1 MNKEEKKDLINNLLI
16 RRLRKISEPIKI
28 QTRIIKK
35 DREKKRIALIDLFAV
50 KNNNKNFNN
59 IYKLRF
65 FVYLHDLKTNKR
77 TSIEMPTFNYTKGE
91 SVVLD
96 IKP

>member
-1 MNKEEKKDLINNLLI
+1 MNKEEKKNLINNLLI

-28 QTRIIKK
+28 KTRIIKK

-59 IYKLRF
+59 IYK
-65 FVYLHDLKTNKR
+65 Y
-77 TSIEMPTFNYTKGE
+77 
-91 SVVLD
+91 
-96 IKP
+96 

>member
-1 MNKEEKKDLINNLLI
+1 MNKEEKKDSINNLLI

-28 QTRIIKK
+28 KTRIIKK

-59 IYKLRF
+59 IYK
-65 FVYLHDLKTNKR
+65 Y
-77 TSIEMPTFNYTKGE
+77 
-91 SVVLD
+91 
-96 IKP
+96 

>member
-28 QTRIIKK
+28 KTRITRK

-59 IYKLRF
+59 IYK
-65 FVYLHDLKTNKR
+65 Y
-77 TSIEMPTFNYTKGE
+77 
-91 SVVLD
+91 
-96 IKP
+96 

>member
-50 KNNNKNFNN
+50 KNSNKNFNN
-59 IYKLRF
+59 IYK
-65 FVYLHDLKTNKR
+65 Y
-77 TSIEMPTFNYTKGE
+77 
-91 SVVLD
+91 
-96 IKP
+96 

>member
-16 RRLRKISEPIKI
+16 RRLRIISEPIKI
-28 QTRIIKK
+28 QTRIIRK

-59 IYKLRF
+59 IYK
-65 FVYLHDLKTNKR
+65 Y
-77 TSIEMPTFNYTKGE
+77 
-91 SVVLD
+91 
-96 IKP
+96 

>member
-1 MNKEEKKDLINNLLI
+1 MNEEEKKDLINNLLI

-59 IYKLRF
+59 IYK
-65 FVYLHDLKTNKR
+65 Y
-77 TSIEMPTFNYTKGE
+77 
-91 SVVLD
+91 
-96 IKP
+96 

>member
-1 MNKEEKKDLINNLLI
+1 MNLEEKKDLINNLLI

-28 QTRIIKK
+28 QTRIIRK

-59 IYKLRF
+59 IYK
-65 FVYLHDLKTNKR
+65 Y
-77 TSIEMPTFNYTKGE
+77 
-91 SVVLD
+91 
-96 IKP
+96 

>member
-1 MNKEEKKDLINNLLI
+1 MNKEKKKDLINNLLI

-59 IYKLRF
+59 IYK
-65 FVYLHDLKTNKR
+65 Y
-77 TSIEMPTFNYTKGE
+77 
-91 SVVLD
+91 
-96 IKP
+96 

>member
-1 MNKEEKKDLINNLLI
+1 MNSEEKKDLINNLLI

-59 IYKLRF
+59 IYK
-65 FVYLHDLKTNKR
+65 Y
-77 TSIEMPTFNYTKGE
+77 
-91 SVVLD
+91 
-96 IKP
+96 

>member
-1 MNKEEKKDLINNLLI
+1 MNLEEKKDLINNLLI

-28 QTRIIKK
+28 QTRIIRK

-59 IYKLRF
+59 VYK
-65 FVYLHDLKTNKR
+65 Y
-77 TSIEMPTFNYTKGE
+77 
-91 SVVLD
+91 
-96 IKP
+96 

>member
-16 RRLRKISEPIKI
+16 RKLRKISEPIKI

-59 IYKLRF
+59 IYK
-65 FVYLHDLKTNKR
+65 Y
-77 TSIEMPTFNYTKGE
+77 
-91 SVVLD
+91 
-96 IKP
+96 

>member
-1 MNKEEKKDLINNLLI
+1 MNSEEKKDLINNLLI

-28 QTRIIKK
+28 ETRIIRK

-59 IYKLRF
+59 IYK
-65 FVYLHDLKTNKR
+65 Y
-77 TSIEMPTFNYTKGE
+77 
-91 SVVLD
+91 
-96 IKP
+96 

>member
-16 RRLRKISEPIKI
+16 IRLRQISEPIKI

-35 DREKKRIALIDLFAV
+35 DREKKRIELIDLFAV

-59 IYKLRF
+59 IYK
-65 FVYLHDLKTNKR
+65 Y
-77 TSIEMPTFNYTKGE
+77 
-91 SVVLD
+91 
-96 IKP
+96 

>member
-50 KNNNKNFNN
+50 KNNKKNFNN
-59 IYKLRF
+59 IYK
-65 FVYLHDLKTNKR
+65 Y
-77 TSIEMPTFNYTKGE
+77 
-91 SVVLD
+91 
-96 IKP
+96 

>member
-1 MNKEEKKDLINNLLI
+1 MNLEEKKDLINNLLI

-28 QTRIIKK
+28 QTRIIIN

-59 IYKLRF
+59 VYK
-65 FVYLHDLKTNKR
+65 Y
-77 TSIEMPTFNYTKGE
+77 
-91 SVVLD
+91 
-96 IKP
+96 

>member
-59 IYKLRF
+59 IYK
-65 FVYLHDLKTNKR
+65 Y
-77 TSIEMPTFNYTKGE
+77 
-91 SVVLD
+91 
-96 IKP
+96 

>member
-28 QTRIIKK
+28 QTRISKK

-59 IYKLRF
+59 IYK
-65 FVYLHDLKTNKR
+65 Y
-77 TSIEMPTFNYTKGE
+77 
-91 SVVLD
+91 
-96 IKP
+96 

>member
-28 QTRIIKK
+28 KTRIIRK

-59 IYKLRF
+59 IYK
-65 FVYLHDLKTNKR
+65 Y
-77 TSIEMPTFNYTKGE
+77 
-91 SVVLD
+91 
-96 IKP
+96 

>member
-28 QTRIIKK
+28 QTRIIRK

-59 IYKLRF
+59 IYK
-65 FVYLHDLKTNKR
+65 Y
-77 TSIEMPTFNYTKGE
+77 
-91 SVVLD
+91 
-96 IKP
+96 

>member
-1 MNKEEKKDLINNLLI
+1 MNEKEKKDLINNLLI

-59 IYKLRF
+59 IYK
-65 FVYLHDLKTNKR
+65 Y
-77 TSIEMPTFNYTKGE
+77 
-91 SVVLD
+91 
-96 IKP
+96 

>member
-16 RRLRKISEPIKI
+16 RRLRIISEPIKI
-28 QTRIIKK
+28 QTRITKK

-59 IYKLRF
+59 IYK
-65 FVYLHDLKTNKR
+65 Y
-77 TSIEMPTFNYTKGE
+77 
-91 SVVLD
+91 
-96 IKP
+96 

>member
-28 QTRIIKK
+28 QTRIIRK

-50 KNNNKNFNN
+50 KNNKKNFNN
-59 IYKLRF
+59 IYK
-65 FVYLHDLKTNKR
+65 Y
-77 TSIEMPTFNYTKGE
+77 
-91 SVVLD
+91 
-96 IKP
+96 

>member
-1 MNKEEKKDLINNLLI
+1 MNSEEKKDLINNLLI

-28 QTRIIKK
+28 KTRIIRK

-59 IYKLRF
+59 IYK
-65 FVYLHDLKTNKR
+65 Y
-77 TSIEMPTFNYTKGE
+77 
-91 SVVLD
+91 
-96 IKP
+96 